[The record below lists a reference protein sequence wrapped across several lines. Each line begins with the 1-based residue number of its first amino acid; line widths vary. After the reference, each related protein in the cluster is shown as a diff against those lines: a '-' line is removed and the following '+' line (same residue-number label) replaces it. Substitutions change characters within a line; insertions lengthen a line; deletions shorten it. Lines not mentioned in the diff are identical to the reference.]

1 MQEELETTF
10 LNFSELKSESA
21 VGKSTLETHLAELTT
36 ENELALLQINQL
48 QEELE
53 HYYIQYQKMT
63 YSPKREVSYA
73 TDLNR
78 VRVSLSLMN
87 MN

>member
-1 MQEELETTF
+1 MHDSLLVFQG
-10 LNFSELKSESA
+10 A
-21 VGKSTLETHLAELTT
+21 PPA
-36 ENELALLQINQL
+36 NELALLQINQL

-63 YSPKREVSYA
+63 YSPNTEISYA

-78 VRVSLSLMN
+78 VKVSLSLMN
-87 MN
+87 MK

>member
-1 MQEELETTF
+1 M
-10 LNFSELKSESA
+10 SIIRKGKAGVKSCILHVSLLVIQSA
-21 VGKSTLETHLAELTT
+21 PPENGLAF
-36 ENELALLQINQL
+36 LQINHL

-63 YSPKREVSYA
+63 YSPKIEISYV

-78 VRVSLSLMN
+78 VKVSLSLMN